1 MPRHKIQFREDDRVR
16 QERARETKRREEEE
30 KKRKKEATDKI
41 ATGSASLFRNLDELF
56 EIIEIAYLAVT
67 DPDAAYRR
75 GNTSGNDRLHTELRK
90 GARYPNRLNW
100 HAIVS
105 RMKEG
110 LASIRFHYSD
120 EDYMTFNM
128 DRFHP
133 GGEGYS
139 IHRNL
144 KMRTCIEQMRE
155 LWTWKN
161 MHRDNVTCRSY
172 IYPRPPSTHRGKD
185 GSHNSQS
192 LGAPSSY
199 PAEQMLRGDSVSTE
213 LFFCKAIGWG

>member
-1 MPRHKIQFREDDRVR
+1 MPP
-16 QERARETKRREEEE
+16 
-30 KKRKKEATDKI
+30 
-41 ATGSASLFRNLDELF
+41 TG
-56 EIIEIAYLAVT
+56 
-67 DPDAAYRR
+67 AAIHH
-75 GNTSGNDRLHTELRK
+75 DRLHTELRK

-161 MHRDNVTCRSY
+161 MHRDNS
-172 IYPRPPSTHRGKD
+172 I
-185 GSHNSQS
+185 
-192 LGAPSSY
+192 
-199 PAEQMLRGDSVSTE
+199 E
-213 LFFCKAIGWG
+213 